1 MFEGEHVTKGEIIA
15 DGPPNPHDILR
26 LLGVGALATYIVNE
40 VQDVY
45 RLQGVKINDK
55 HIETIVR
62 QMLRKRI
69 ITFAGDS
76 KFLVGEQ
83 VEETVML
90 QENDALI
97 AENKMPAE
105 GTPILLGIT
114 KASLATESFISAA
127 SFQETTRVLTEAAV
141 SGKVD
146 DLRGLKENVMVG
158 RLIPA
163 GTGYAYHQSR
173 KAKRAKA
180 IGGDHALHSVSAS
193 DVEHAL
199 SEALNAD
206 NRDGDAGL

>member
-1 MFEGEHVTKGEIIA
+1 MFEGEHVARGEIVA

-26 LLGVGALATYIVNE
+26 LLGVGALANYIVNE

-69 ITFAGDS
+69 ITFVGDS
-76 KFLVGEQ
+76 KFLLGEQ
-83 VEETVML
+83 VEDTAML
-90 QENDALI
+90 QENDKLLADGKL
-97 AENKMPAE
+97 AAR

-141 SGKVD
+141 SGKID
-146 DLRGLKENVMVG
+146 ELRGLKENVMVG

-163 GTGYAYHQSR
+163 GTGYTYHLNR
-173 KAKRAKA
+173 KAKRARSA
-180 IGGDHALHSVSAS
+180 AGEQSPHVVTAS

-206 NRDGDAGL
+206 KHDH